1 MSLKAE
7 KTMSTKEDMSRGDQI
22 RFVKG
27 AYAGKLGWI
36 DKSREKKY
44 NKSQFWPVIVSL
56 DDGEEKHTRVIK
68 SSVRTRVDKEP
79 ATYKEAIMQQHPDIE
94 KKMIELAAMFAQCDV
109 QDLKEAARIFREE
122 LKQAQ
127 EYQMALGRDKSRW
140 RAVEYDSTL

>member
-7 KTMSTKEDMSRGDQI
+7 KTMSSKEDTLRGDEI

-36 DKSREKKY
+36 DKSRMKKY
-44 NKSQFWPVIVSL
+44 KKSQFWPVIVSL
-56 DDGEEKHTRVIK
+56 DDGEEKRTRTIK
-68 SSVRTRVDKEP
+68 SSVRYRVDKEP
-79 ATYKEAIMQQHPDIE
+79 ATYEEAIMQQHPDIE

-122 LKQAQ
+122 LTQAQ
-127 EYQMALGRDKSRW
+127 AYQVALPRDKARW
-140 RAVEYDSTL
+140 RTVEYDSSL